1 MKEWVKA
8 DSAKAKRQA
17 KLLGIWAKYQST
29 KPESFAAL
37 SAEPLALSQVN
48 SAAHVLCS
56 FPSTR
61 VRRLPGLAGGMGRI
75 PQLGRAQGET
85 WEAPRDTGL
94 ASGFLSE
101 PTAFIKNSNFAP
113 IASRE

>member
-56 FPSTR
+56 CVSFYPRS
-61 VRRLPGLAGGMGRI
+61 VRRLPGLAGGMDRI

-85 WEAPRDTGL
+85 W
-94 ASGFLSE
+94 
-101 PTAFIKNSNFAP
+101 
-113 IASRE
+113 